1 MNPTQGSEVDADA
14 DDASPQ
20 RFNRRDFVA
29 MAGVAGIAAGAAA
42 SPASAQTETSGHVV
56 AQPTASPLPDEN
68 TSDILVE
75 ALIGWG
81 ATHVFGIV
89 GDGINPIV
97 EALRKR
103 QDRIAFVSVRHEE
116 AAAFMATAFAK
127 HTGRLGVCLATTG
140 PGAVHLMNGLYDA
153 MYDNAP
159 VLAITAPHSVTS
171 RACGSCRA
179 STRSS

>member
-1 MNPTQGSEVDADA
+1 
-14 DDASPQ
+14 
-20 RFNRRDFVA
+20 
-29 MAGVAGIAAGAAA
+29 MAGVAGIAAIAAA
-42 SPASAQTETSGHVV
+42 SPATPQSETASHVV
-56 AQPTASPLPDEN
+56 AQPAASPGTDEN

-75 ALIGWG
+75 TLLGWG

-103 QDRIAFVSVRHEE
+103 QDRIALLRVRHDES
-116 AAAFMATAFAK
+116 AACMATAFAK

-159 VLAITAPHSVTS
+159 ALAITAPRSATF
-171 RACGSCRA
+171 RACRTAGTSDARTQGQERSCRECRPGWLE
-179 STRSS
+179 STCDRLDRRH